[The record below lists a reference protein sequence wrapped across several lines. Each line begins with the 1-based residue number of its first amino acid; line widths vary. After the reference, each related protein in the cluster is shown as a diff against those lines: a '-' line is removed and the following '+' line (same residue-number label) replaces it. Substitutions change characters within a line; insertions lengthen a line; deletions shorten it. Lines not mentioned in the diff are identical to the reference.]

1 MSTFLYVIAGWV
13 LFNIVVAVGMYFRPV
28 RKREPEN
35 PNVSS
40 SRELAK
46 QPNNGASIVSPRRDA
61 VAEHSNP
68 LPAGVTKLLFFG
80 FWLNDRVRA
89 RVTVE
94 REPRPPRSRY

>member
-1 MSTFLYVIAGWV
+1 LSTFLYVIAGWV

-28 RKREPEN
+28 RKSGPDT
-35 PNVSS
+35 SS

-46 QPNNGASIVSPRRDA
+46 HPNSDASISSPRRDA

-89 RVTVE
+89 RPVAVKRE
-94 REPRPPRSRY
+94 RI

>member
-28 RKREPEN
+28 RKPGPDN
-35 PNVSS
+35 TSP

-46 QPNNGASIVSPRRDA
+46 QPSNDASINSPRRDA

-80 FWLNDRVRA
+80 FWLNDRMRA
-89 RVTVE
+89 RPVVVKRE
-94 REPRPPRSRY
+94 RT

>member
-28 RKREPEN
+28 RKPGPDN
-35 PNVSS
+35 PNASPS
-40 SRELAK
+40 AELAK
-46 QPNNGASIVSPRRDA
+46 QPSNDASIDSPRRDA

-89 RVTVE
+89 RVAVE
-94 REPRPPRSRY
+94 REPT

>member
-28 RKREPEN
+28 RKPGPDN
-35 PNVSS
+35 TSP
-40 SRELAK
+40 SREFAK
-46 QPNNGASIVSPRRDA
+46 QPYDDASVSSPRRDA

-89 RVTVE
+89 RAVVVKRE
-94 REPRPPRSRY
+94 RT

>member
-1 MSTFLYVIAGWV
+1 LSTFLYVIAAWV

-28 RKREPEN
+28 RKSGPDN
-35 PNVSS
+35 ASP

-46 QPNNGASIVSPRRDA
+46 QPNNDASISSPRRDA

-89 RVTVE
+89 RPVVVKRDRT
-94 REPRPPRSRY
+94 

>member
-1 MSTFLYVIAGWV
+1 LSTFLYVIAGWV

-28 RKREPEN
+28 RKPGPDN
-35 PNVSS
+35 PNASPS
-40 SRELAK
+40 AELAK
-46 QPNNGASIVSPRRDA
+46 QPSNDASIGSPRRDA

-89 RVTVE
+89 RVAVE
-94 REPRPPRSRY
+94 REPT

>member
-28 RKREPEN
+28 RKPGPDN
-35 PNVSS
+35 PNASP

-46 QPNNGASIVSPRRDA
+46 QPSKDASNGSPRRDA
-61 VAEHSNP
+61 IGEHSKP
-68 LPAGVTKLLFFG
+68 LPAGITRLLFFG

-89 RVTVE
+89 RPVVVE
-94 REPRPPRSRY
+94 RERT

>member
-28 RKREPEN
+28 RKSGPDN
-35 PNVSS
+35 ASP

-46 QPNNGASIVSPRRDA
+46 QPCNDASIGSPRRDA
-61 VAEHSNP
+61 VTEHSNP
-68 LPAGVTKLLFFG
+68 LPAGLTKLLFFG

-89 RVTVE
+89 RVAVK
-94 REPRPPRSRY
+94 REPI

>member
-28 RKREPEN
+28 RKPGPDN
-35 PNVSS
+35 TNASQ
-40 SRELAK
+40 SRELAR
-46 QPNNGASIVSPRRDA
+46 QPSNDASNGSPRLDA

-68 LPAGVTKLLFFG
+68 LPAGVTRLLFFG

-89 RVTVE
+89 RPVVVE
-94 REPRPPRSRY
+94 RERT

>member
-1 MSTFLYVIAGWV
+1 LSTFLYVIAGWV

-28 RKREPEN
+28 RKSGPEN
-35 PNVSS
+35 ASS

-46 QPNNGASIVSPRRDA
+46 HPNSDASISSPRRDA

-89 RVTVE
+89 RPVAVKRE
-94 REPRPPRSRY
+94 RI

>member
-13 LFNIVVAVGMYFRPV
+13 LFNVVVAVGMYFRPV
-28 RKREPEN
+28 RKPGPDN
-35 PNVSS
+35 TSP

-46 QPNNGASIVSPRRDA
+46 QPCNDASVSSPRRDA

-89 RVTVE
+89 RPVVVKRE
-94 REPRPPRSRY
+94 RT

>member
-28 RKREPEN
+28 RKPGPDN
-35 PNVSS
+35 PSAS
-40 SRELAK
+40 QELTRQLSNDAS
-46 QPNNGASIVSPRRDA
+46 NGSPRHDA

-68 LPAGVTKLLFFG
+68 LPAGVTRLLFFG

-89 RVTVE
+89 RPVVVE
-94 REPRPPRSRY
+94 RKRT